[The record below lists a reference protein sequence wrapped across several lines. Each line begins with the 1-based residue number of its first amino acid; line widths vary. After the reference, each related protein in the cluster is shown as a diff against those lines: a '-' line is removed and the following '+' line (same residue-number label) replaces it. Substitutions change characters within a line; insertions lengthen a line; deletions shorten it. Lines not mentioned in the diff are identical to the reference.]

1 MSIII
6 SLLLGRNI
14 LINLG
19 VSQFLE
25 TNKNPF
31 NQVAGR
37 AVDTVT
43 EATSQFID
51 TISKTSDKGKV
62 VVGDTLQIAENL
74 SNAVS
79 TQVEKAINS
88 VILQQIEAIEIWINA
103 HPGLSRL
110 THACIWGINHP
121 ILSILILFF
130 AMFILWQFFKILGR
144 WVEQALVFTLKAPFQ
159 FARFLFSQSFKSFSN
174 FAFRRPTT
182 RHTEANMLALNSAV
196 SDSSVSGQQE
206 QIATILTRIEE
217 LRQEQ
222 NDLLQ
227 ELKAILA
234 LDESREET
242 RRY

>member
-1 MSIII
+1 
-6 SLLLGRNI
+6 LLGQNI

-121 ILSILILFF
+121 ILSVLILFF
-130 AMFILWQFFKILGR
+130 
-144 WVEQALVFTLKAPFQ
+144 V
-159 FARFLFSQSFKSFSN
+159 
-174 FAFRRPTT
+174 
-182 RHTEANMLALNSAV
+182 
-196 SDSSVSGQQE
+196 
-206 QIATILTRIEE
+206 
-217 LRQEQ
+217 
-222 NDLLQ
+222 
-227 ELKAILA
+227 
-234 LDESREET
+234 
-242 RRY
+242 